1 MDSQGEDEA
10 AKIELTYSIPR
21 GINRAKPTLRT
32 LVVCIIQVIR
42 SVQSRA
48 SDWASLA
55 PPRMDLDVVVFYRQ
69 RAVHGGGRGVGTLSS
84 CRESIDGDALVP

>member
-48 SDWASLA
+48 SDWRLLPLLGWIWTSSFFIASVLF
-55 PPRMDLDVVVFYRQ
+55 MVVV
-69 RAVHGGGRGVGTLSS
+69 AVL
-84 CRESIDGDALVP
+84 AL